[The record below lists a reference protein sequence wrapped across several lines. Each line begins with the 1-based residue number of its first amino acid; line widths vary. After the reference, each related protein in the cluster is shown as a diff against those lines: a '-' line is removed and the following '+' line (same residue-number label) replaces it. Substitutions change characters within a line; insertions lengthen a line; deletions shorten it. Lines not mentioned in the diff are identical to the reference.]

1 MLRVA
6 KSTAQVAAAKA
17 HENGRRSSVE
27 AFALKGVECFVDFIH
42 FLDCF
47 VVPPRNDAKRMKG

>member
-6 KSTAQVAAAKA
+6 KSTAQVAAAETHKDG
-17 HENGRRSSVE
+17 GRTCVE
-27 AFALKGVECFVDFIH
+27 AFALKGVEYFVDFIH